1 MATTFADQ
9 LRALPDEALSAL
21 IQLRPDLVVPVP
33 ADVSALAVRA
43 QSRGSVA
50 RCLDGLDEFTLLILD
65 AARLSRSTETALT
78 SLDAILALTSGV
90 AADDVRVAVD
100 RLRVRFLLL
109 GPEDALQVTGAVDE
123 VTSPYPAGLG
133 RPADFLD
140 PQAAALCADKAKLRR
155 TVLAAPPAARAVLDR
170 LAAGPPIG
178 ALSRE
183 KLGREKLG
191 REKLSREKLSRE
203 RLSEERLS
211 GARPDGVKPGREKPG
226 QEKPSRE
233 NAAEPVRWLVEQH
246 VLVPIGE
253 AGRAPRPDG
262 ELVELPRE
270 VGMLLRRESGPL
282 GAMRPFPPIPAG
294 TVRDPQSVDSAG
306 AGQVM
311 EAVRSTEALLEAL
324 ATEPAPVLRAG
335 GLGVRD
341 LKRLARS
348 AGVDEPGAAL
358 LLETAH
364 AAGLLGES
372 DVAGSGR
379 SVTVSRAAGQIDEI
393 FLPTG
398 AYDLWRALSIAHRW
412 AALARAWLMMTRQ
425 PGLVGQRDE
434 RDRPINALAPDAER
448 AGAPQARREA
458 LLVLAD
464 LKPGTAP
471 QVDEVLGLLAWQ
483 SPRRARGREAA
494 HRDALTGAALL
505 GVTALGAVTSYARLL
520 LEDPDV
526 DDSDP
531 LGVRPAAS
539 AEVPSDAIRSLDAL
553 LPAPVDHVVVQADL
567 SVVVPGPPEPEL
579 AAELDMVAEPESA
592 GGASVFRVTTASVR
606 RALDVGYTAADLHAL
621 FRRRSRTPVPQTLT
635 YMIDDAARKHGG
647 LRAGSAGS
655 YLRSD
660 DEALLAEAMADRR
673 LAPLGLRQI
682 APTVLVSPLQVA
694 RLLGALRDA
703 GFAPVAEDAGGA
715 AVLTRPKVRRAPTR
729 TSITARLAD
738 QAGPPALVGPRLAGV
753 VEQIRKGD
761 IATRAARRAPV
772 SVRAANGQGVPGLT
786 PVQQH
791 GQAMAVLQQAVR
803 EKARVWVG
811 YVDSHGATLS
821 RLVKPVSLSAGYL
834 RAEDER
840 TETLHTFALHRITA
854 AVPEDEA

>member
-1 MATTFADQ
+1 MATTFADH
-9 LRALPDEALSAL
+9 LRSLTDEALSAL
-21 IQLRPDLVVPVP
+21 VQLRPDLVVPVP
-33 ADVSALAVRA
+33 ADISALAVRA

-50 RCLDGLDEFTLLILD
+50 RCLDGLDEFTLAILD
-65 AARLSRSTETALT
+65 AARLSRSPETALT
-78 SLDAILALTSGV
+78 SVDAILELAVDV
-90 AADDVRVAVD
+90 AGDDVRIAID
-100 RLRVRFLLL
+100 RLRVRFLLF
-109 GPEDALQVTGAVDE
+109 GGEEALHLVAAIDE

-140 PQAAALCADKAKLRR
+140 PQAAALCSDKAKLRR
-155 TVLAAPPAARAVLDR
+155 TVLAAPAGARAVLDR

-178 ALSRE
+178 ALRRE
-183 KLGREKLG
+183 
-191 REKLSREKLSRE
+191 S
-203 RLSEERLS
+203 
-211 GARPDGVKPGREKPG
+211 V
-226 QEKPSRE
+226 
-233 NAAEPVRWLVEQH
+233 AEPVQWLVDNH
-246 VLVPIGE
+246 VLVPISE
-253 AGRAPRPDG
+253 AGRAPRADG

-270 VGMLLRRESGPL
+270 VGLLLRRDTGPL
-282 GAMRPFPPIPAG
+282 GALRPFPPIPEG
-294 TVRDPQSVDSAG
+294 TVRDPKSIDSAG

-324 ATEPAPVLRAG
+324 AAEPAPVLRAG

-341 LKRLARS
+341 LKRLARA
-348 AGVDEPGAAL
+348 AGLDEPGAAL
-358 LLETAH
+358 LLEVAH
-364 AAGLLGES
+364 AAGLLGEA
-372 DVAGSGR
+372 DAAGTAR
-379 SVTVSRAAGQIDEI
+379 SVTVSRASGAVDEI

-398 AYDLWRALSIAHRW
+398 AYDLWHALSLAQRW
-412 AALARAWLMMTRQ
+412 VTLARSWLAMTRQ
-425 PGLVGQRDE
+425 PGLVGTRDD
-434 RDRPINALAPDAER
+434 RDRPVNALAPDAER
-448 AGAPQARREA
+448 AGAPQARREG

-471 QVDEVLGLLAWQ
+471 QADEVLGLLAWQ
-483 SPRRARGREAA
+483 TPRRSRGREAA
-494 HRDALTGAALL
+494 HRDALAGAARL
-505 GVTALGAVTSYARLL
+505 GITALGAITSYGRLL
-520 LEDPDV
+520 FEDA
-526 DDSDP
+526 DDTGIDP
-531 LGVRPAAS
+531 LGVRPGTT
-539 AEVPSDAIRSLDAL
+539 EPPGDVVRTLDAL
-553 LPAPVDHVVVQADL
+553 LPAPVDHVLVQADL

-579 AAELDMVAEPESA
+579 AAELDVIAEPESA
-592 GGASVFRVTTASVR
+592 GGASVFRVTAASVR
-606 RALDVGYTAADLHAL
+606 RAFDVGYTAADLHGL

-660 DEALLAEAMADRR
+660 DEALLAEVMADKR
-673 LAPLGLRQI
+673 LGQLGLRQI

-694 RLLGALRDA
+694 RLLGVLREA

-729 TSITARLAD
+729 TSVTSRLAD
-738 QAGPPALVGPRLAGV
+738 QAGPPQLAGPRLAGV
-753 VEQIRKGD
+753 VEQIRRGD

-786 PVQQH
+786 SVQQH

-803 EKARVWVG
+803 EKVRVWVG

-821 RLVKPVSLSAGYL
+821 RLVRPVSLSAGYL

-854 AVPEDEA
+854 AVPDEED

>member
-9 LRALPDEALSAL
+9 LRSLTDEALSAL

-50 RCLDGLDEFTLLILD
+50 RCLDGLDEFTLQILD
-65 AARLSRSTETALT
+65 AARLTRSAETALT
-78 SLDAILALTSGV
+78 SAGAIIELATGV
-90 AADDVRVAVD
+90 AADDVRVAID
-100 RLRVRFLLL
+100 RLRVRFLLH
-109 GPEDALQVTGAVDE
+109 GPEDALEVTGAVDE

-140 PQAAALCADKAKLRR
+140 PQTAALCADKAKLRR

-170 LAAGPPIG
+170 LAEGPPIG
-178 ALSRE
+178 ALGRSSR
-183 KLGREKLG
+183 
-191 REKLSREKLSRE
+191 
-203 RLSEERLS
+203 
-211 GARPDGVKPGREKPG
+211 
-226 QEKPSRE
+226 
-233 NAAEPVRWLVEQH
+233 AEPVQWLVDQH
-246 VLVPIGE
+246 VLVPISE
-253 AGRAPRPDG
+253 AGRSPRPDG

-270 VGMLLRRESGPL
+270 VGLLLRRETGPL
-282 GAMRPFPPIPAG
+282 GPMRPFPPLPEG
-294 TVRDPQSVDSAG
+294 TARDPKSVDSAG

-324 ATEPAPVLRAG
+324 AAEPAPVLRAG

-341 LKRLARS
+341 LKRLARG
-348 AGVDEPGAAL
+348 AGLDEPGAAL
-358 LLETAH
+358 LLEIAY

-379 SVTVSRAAGQIDEI
+379 SVTVSRATGPVDEI

-398 AYDLWRALSIAHRW
+398 AYDLWRALSIAQRW
-412 AALARAWLMMTRQ
+412 TALARAWLMMTRQ

-448 AGAPQARREA
+448 AGAPQARHEA
-458 LLVLAD
+458 LLVLTD
-464 LKPGTAP
+464 LKPGTVPA
-471 QVDEVLGLLAWQ
+471 VDEVLGLLAWQ
-483 SPRRARGREAA
+483 SPRRARGREAT
-494 HRDALTGAALL
+494 HRDALSGAALL
-505 GVTALGAVTSYARLL
+505 GVTALGAITSYGRLL
-520 LEDPDV
+520 LEDPDI

-531 LGVRPAAS
+531 LGVRPASS
-539 AEVPSDAIRSLDAL
+539 AEAPGDGVRALDEL
-553 LPAPVDHVVVQADL
+553 LPAPVDHVLVQADL

-579 AAELDMVAEPESA
+579 AAELDVVAEPESA

-660 DEALLAEAMADRR
+660 DEALIAEVLTDKR

-694 RLLGALRDA
+694 RLLGGLRDA

-715 AVLTRPKVRRAPTR
+715 AVLSRPKVRRAPTR
-729 TSITARLAD
+729 TSVAARAAEH
-738 QAGPPALVGPRLAGV
+738 AGPPSLAGPRLAGV
-753 VEQIRKGD
+753 VEQIRRGD
-761 IATRAARRAPV
+761 IATRAARRAPAG
-772 SVRAANGQGVPGLT
+772 VRAANGQGTPGLT

-854 AVPEDEA
+854 AVPEQE